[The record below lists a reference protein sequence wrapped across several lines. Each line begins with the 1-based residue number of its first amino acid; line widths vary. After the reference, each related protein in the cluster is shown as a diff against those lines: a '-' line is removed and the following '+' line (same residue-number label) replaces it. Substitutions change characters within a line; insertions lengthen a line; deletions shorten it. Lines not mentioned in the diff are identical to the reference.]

1 MTILGIL
8 AATLAVTVLL
18 LVALAVATGGL
29 DRI

>member
-8 AATLAVTVLL
+8 AAALAVSILL
-18 LVALAVATGGL
+18 LVALAVADGGL